1 MYNQKLKTAKNIC
14 NRYLDLFSA
23 VKIGS
28 KFILSVSKFARQRLN
43 TFKVLSLVSL
53 FVKLIQWSFLT
64 NSFLVL
70 EE

>member
-28 KFILSVSKFARQRLN
+28 KFILSVSNFARQRLN
-43 TFKVLSLVSL
+43 SFKALALVSQ
-53 FVKLIQWSFLT
+53 FVKLFQWSF
-64 NSFLVL
+64 
-70 EE
+70 